1 MALEENVKQEI
12 KDISSDVDCKREQ
25 WEKQKIIDLW
35 NKLEW
40 LNASQKRDDILES
53 KRLLWEQKLW
63 WSEQTLED
71 FLQKDIKSILEKKKA
86 EWDAS
91 SNSSNTP
98 ESVQIFVNSIWKE
111 LQDLCWNKNDKVA
124 ILQVYLNSIS
134 DVNSKYANI
143 PYDANRY
150 NYKAWE
156 EKRLFIDGILWP
168 HTYNALRLATFG
180 EELPKTEIT
189 RKQWYEFWREEPMII
204 WKDQPYI
211 PLTLPRLDNNWNI
224 ESDKTIEI
232 IDNPKIKW
240 SIELLYLFYDWV
252 SKKNNLST
260 DIDTEIINIMTDSK
274 LYDNENQSANPLDW
288 YIQAIK
294 QLNIKIAWNNSD
306 LKKWRDAITKFING
320 TETQQ
325 NAEISI
331 LNTLEYDV
339 KSHEYVAN
347 YIASKYIDL
356 SQDQYKYQMDN
367 IKAST
372 SDKDFSKYEKDI
384 DKKWIEQKA
393 VQKKFILETFND
405 AKKKATTPEL
415 QQELCQMF
423 EVDYVSEVTPALIWQ
438 KAEVAIKLAED
449 EFKDSMFDNYFNKR
463 FLEEKIRSDKASLD
477 WMGNYSWKDKLT
489 ALFADIQWIWY
500 LNPSSENLETAK
512 FIGQMIAE
520 EAACFA
526 IWALTAWAWW
536 ILLKAALYWKRAMKI
551 ARLAKAVS
559 RWARVSKFNQVKN
572 LIRTV
577 NMAEKWVRA
586 ERAATRWGRAINAGT
601 TILGVSIQWAAFYE
615 GTNTMQNIIKW
626 VPMFQWWNDY
636 PEITKSIA
644 MFGAFK
650 IVNSLVATQ
659 KLVTVAWKQ
668 FNANPFNKLL
678 QIQNW
683 DKVITKGMKIAW
695 ESLVWWWAIFAVEW
709 VWEMIIDT
717 DHDWTKEEFIQSVLM
732 YMIFRWAWEVGKLR
746 LWKNKKT
753 GKPEIQKENP
763 KQLTAPKEQ
772 KQITTKSEP
781 KQLTEG
787 KNNLNTEKA
796 KTENNVTK
804 KSESTKTE
812 TKLENQNNKNLEIN
826 KINDDISLL
835 QREIQLQ
842 QNELNSAKLALN
854 NISNRWKP
862 RLEKTLKDNVFL
874 RQQDIKFKQAELD
887 KLILKRKMFT
897 S

>member
-12 KDISSDVDCKREQ
+12 KDISGNVDCKREQ

-35 NKLEW
+35 KKLEW
-40 LNASQKRDDILES
+40 LNTSQKMDDIVES
-53 KRLLWEQKLW
+53 KRILWEQKLW
-63 WSEQTLED
+63 ESGQTLED
-71 FLQKDIKSILEKKKA
+71 FLKTDIKTILEKKKA
-86 EWDAS
+86 EWDAN
-91 SNSSNTP
+91 SNLSNTP
-98 ESVQIFVNSIWKE
+98 ESVQNFVNSIWKE

-150 NYKAWE
+150 SYKAWE

-180 EELPKTEIT
+180 EELPKTKIT

-211 PLTLPRLDNNWNI
+211 PLTLPRLDKNWNI

-252 SKKNNLST
+252 SKKNNLSI
-260 DIDTEIINIMTDSK
+260 DIDNEIMNIMTDPK

-294 QLNIKIAWNNSD
+294 QLNIKIAWDYSD
-306 LKKWRDAITKFING
+306 LKKWRDIITKFING

-325 NAEISI
+325 NAEINI

-339 KSHEYVAN
+339 WAHEYVAN
-347 YIASKYIDL
+347 YISDKYIDL
-356 SQDQYKYQMDN
+356 SQDPYKSQMDK
-367 IKAST
+367 IKTDT

-384 DKKWIEQKA
+384 DKKWIEQKT
-393 VQKKFILETFND
+393 VQKKFILETFNN
-405 AKKKATTPEL
+405 AKAKANTTEL

-423 EVDYVSEVTPALIWQ
+423 QVDDVSKVTPALIWQ
-438 KAEVAIKLAED
+438 KAEEAISLAED
-449 EFKDSMFDNYFNKR
+449 DFKDSMFDNYFNKR
-463 FLEEKIRSDKASLD
+463 FLEEKIRSDKSNLD
-477 WMGNYSWKDKLT
+477 WLGNYSWKNQLES
-489 ALFADIQWIWY
+489 LFADIQWIWY
-500 LNPSSENLETAK
+500 LNPSSENIDTAK
-512 FIGQMIAE
+512 FIGQMVAE

-559 RWARVSKFNQVKN
+559 RWAKIERKVSKFNQVKN

-577 NMAEKWVRA
+577 NMAEKSVRA
-586 ERAATRWGRAINAGT
+586 QRAATRWGRAINAST
-601 TILGVSIQWAAFYE
+601 TVLGVSISWAAFYE

-636 PEITKSIA
+636 PEIIKSIA
-644 MFGAFK
+644 MFGALK
-650 IVNSLVATQ
+650 VVNKLVATQ

-678 QIQNW
+678 QIKNW
-683 DKVITKGMKIAW
+683 DKVITKWMKIAW
-695 ESLVWWWAIFAVEW
+695 ESLVGWWAIFAVEW

-717 DHDWTKEEFIQSVLM
+717 EHDWTKEEFIQAVLM

-763 KQLTAPKEQ
+763 KAK
-772 KQITTKSEP
+772 
-781 KQLTEG
+781 
-787 KNNLNTEKA
+787 KA
-796 KTENNVTK
+796 VVENK
-804 KSESTKTE
+804 
-812 TKLENQNNKNLEIN
+812 
-826 KINDDISLL
+826 
-835 QREIQLQ
+835 
-842 QNELNSAKLALN
+842 
-854 NISNRWKP
+854 NISNGR
-862 RLEKTLKDNVFL
+862 
-874 RQQDIKFKQAELD
+874 IKEIEAELKPINKRLAELKKSWD
-887 KLILKRKMFT
+887 YNMPEWQSLRYQKSKLTLERDRLSST
-897 S
+897 